1 MTKIVAL
8 LFEFYEEVT
17 LADTVV
23 TEEKKVIHLINGR
36 CGGNKTGYI
45 VSQIESALHDN
56 PEQCIIYAAPTKQVL
71 NEVYSNRLLGLE
83 SSSKQLIVSDED
95 IDESV
100 NSRIIEVLTEGYCGC
115 LLITHE
121 ALFVLD
127 TDLLADTWVIID
139 ESPERA
145 VRFTNIEFFDNEPPI
160 EFQRFNELTVACDTD
175 TTTHYS
181 RVTPSRLENAQLLFE
196 EGRSLN
202 RKSYIYK
209 EIGHKV
215 REQQL
220 AEMASLYFAAASE
233 HGYIYQSTVT
243 HEQTTKLIYRAIET
257 SDMVRVVNSAP
268 KVWLASA
275 DFEGGLLHF
284 LLTKYYDL
292 SIVQIENTGIP
303 LIHDKTNVTILPLL
317 SDDKQWSKTF
327 GESNR
332 AVLKGFDFSDISNY
346 FCDKAVFTELFEFG
360 IHCIQAEIYENKEQ
374 QTKSLM
380 FVNVAKQNECE
391 HEDFIQVST
400 QSHGQNSYQ
409 MHNHAIW
416 MASLLPT
423 PAQSL
428 ALEYFCREV
437 GIDYQ
442 VAKECLR
449 HTRQYAPMYQGL
461 ARTSLRVEASTYP
474 NLFVVP
480 DIASAEALLKWIP
493 NATIDIKY
501 LFTLKELKE
510 KKQEFDEKREE
521 RRSLAFSIF
530 EALLG
535 VKHGRKAE
543 VYSWY
548 RVDRKQVSRLKEE
561 FFDELLKANLLP
573 EALDEQRAKDV
584 HRLIQDEGMT
594 MNKACK
600 TVGIDRNKCR
610 RIIDNLVS

>member
-1 MTKIVAL
+1 MVTL
-8 LFEFYEEVT
+8 PLEFYEEVT

-23 TEEKKVIHLINGR
+23 TEESKSIYLINGR

-45 VSQIESALHDN
+45 VAQIESALSDN
-56 PEQCIIYAAPTKQVL
+56 PDQCIIYAAPTKQVL

-127 TDLLADTWVIID
+127 TDLLADKWVIID

-145 VRFTNIEFFDNEPPI
+145 VRFTNIEFFDNEPPS
-160 EFQRFNELTVACDTD
+160 EFHRFNELTVACDTD

-181 RVTPSRLENAQLLFE
+181 RITPSRLENAQLLFQ

-202 RKSYIYK
+202 RKSYFYK

-257 SDMVRVVNSAP
+257 GDMVRVVNSAP

-284 LLTKYYDL
+284 LLTKYHDL

-303 LIHDKTNVTILPLL
+303 LVHDKTNVTILPLL

-346 FCDKAVFTELFEFG
+346 FCDKTVFTELFEFG
-360 IHCIQAEIYENKEQ
+360 IYCIQAEIYENKEQ

-391 HEDFIQVST
+391 HEDFIRVST

-493 NATIDIKY
+493 NATIDTKY
-501 LFTLKELKE
+501 LFTLKGLEE
-510 KKQEFDEKREE
+510 KKQEFDAKKEE
-521 RRSLAFSIF
+521 RRTLAFDVF
-530 EALLG
+530 GARLTLEYG
-535 VKHGRKAE
+535 KKAE
-543 VYSWY
+543 AEKWFGVSSK
-548 RVDRKQVSRLKEE
+548 RVSRLKEE
-561 FFDELLKANLLP
+561 FYDELRDAGLLP
-573 EALDEQRAKDV
+573 EILDEQKTREV
-584 HRLIQDEGMT
+584 RSLIGQEGISER
-594 MNKACK
+594 KACK
-600 TVGIDRNKCR
+600 MIGIDRNKYKR
-610 RIIDNLVS
+610 LLKSIADLG

>member
-1 MTKIVAL
+1 MVTL
-8 LFEFYEEVT
+8 PFEFYEEVT

-23 TEEKKVIHLINGR
+23 TEENKSIYLINGR

-45 VSQIESALHDN
+45 VTQIESALSDN
-56 PEQCIIYAAPTKQVL
+56 PDQCIIYAAPTKQVL

-83 SSSKQLIVSDED
+83 SSSKQLIVFDED
-95 IDESV
+95 INESV
-100 NSRIIEVLTEGYCGC
+100 NSMITEVLTEGYCGC
-115 LLITHE
+115 LLITHS
-121 ALFVLD
+121 ALFNLD
-127 TDLLADTWVIID
+127 ATLLADKWIIID
-139 ESPERA
+139 ESPEQT
-145 VRFTNIEFFDNEPPI
+145 VRFTTIEFFDNEPPH

-175 TTTHYS
+175 NTTHYS
-181 RVTPSRLENAQLLFE
+181 RITPSRLENVQLLFE
-196 EGRSLN
+196 EGRSLK
-202 RKSYIYK
+202 RESYIYK

-215 REQQL
+215 REKQL

-257 SDMVRVVNSAP
+257 GNMVRVVNSAP

-284 LLTKYYDL
+284 LLTKYHDL

-332 AVLKGFDFSDISNY
+332 AALEGYDFPDIPDY
-346 FCDKAVFTELFEFG
+346 FLDKTVFTELLEFG
-360 IHCIQAEIYENKEQ
+360 TFSIQAEIYDNKEL
-374 QTKSLM
+374 QTKSLI
-380 FVNVAKQNECE
+380 FVNVAKQSECG
-391 HEDFIQVST
+391 HDDFVQVST

-409 MHNHAIW
+409 MHHHAIW
-416 MASLLPT
+416 MASLLPN
-423 PAQSL
+423 PDQSY
-428 ALEYFCREV
+428 ALKYFCRQV

-442 VAKECLR
+442 AAKECLR

-461 ARTSLRVEASTYP
+461 ARTSLRVETSTAS

-480 DIASAEALLKWIP
+480 DTVSAEALLKWIP
-493 NATIDIKY
+493 NATIDTKY

-510 KKQEFDEKREE
+510 KKQEFDAKREE
-521 RRSLAFSIF
+521 RRTLAFKIF

-535 VKHGRKAE
+535 IKHGGKAE
-543 VYSWY
+543 VYNWFN
-548 RVDRKQVSRLKEE
+548 VDRKQVSRLKEE
-561 FFDELLKANLLP
+561 FFDELLVCNLLP
-573 EALDEQRAKDV
+573 EVLDEQRAKDV
-584 HRLIQDEGMT
+584 QRLMQDEGMT

-600 TVGIDRNKCR
+600 TVGIDRNKFR
-610 RIIDNLVS
+610 RINDNLVS